1 MEMRDTCQHFTACL
15 QRGIK
20 AAFFPQ
26 EKAIGTFVSK
36 SETASSPKPH
46 IVVDSPHSD

>member
-1 MEMRDTCQHFTACL
+1 MNVSKMY
-15 QRGIK
+15 
-20 AAFFPQ
+20 FFLQ

-36 SETASSPKPH
+36 SATASSPKPH